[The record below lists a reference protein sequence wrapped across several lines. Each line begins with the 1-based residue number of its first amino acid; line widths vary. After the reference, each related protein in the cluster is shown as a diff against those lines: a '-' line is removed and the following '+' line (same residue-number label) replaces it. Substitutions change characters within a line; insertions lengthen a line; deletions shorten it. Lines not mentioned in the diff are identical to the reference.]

1 MFDEMKSTLLE
12 ETAYMQRNHSSS
24 GNSSQTCNPYISM
37 RLVPDIDGTRFR
49 LNGVPKLRTKVQ
61 ERTLFPL
68 FDEKFEMVLPED
80 INLETTYLLI
90 TMKDKCLM
98 GEGIFLGESLLP
110 LKNIQQ
116 SNRNSNIEI
125 KDVPQIQLALC
136 RPGKNHE
143 DILFALQT
151 RLSTN
156 TNSSS
161 LKEKKERRSSST
173 PASPMHSDNENV
185 TMATTRT
192 HQKYVHNNKSGI
204 DVNRISSNSALILAN
219 EHNLSVNR
227 RRRNSH
233 TSSNSSAREFLR
245 KERRKRLF

>member
-1 MFDEMKSTLLE
+1 M
-12 ETAYMQRNHSSS
+12 
-24 GNSSQTCNPYISM
+24 
-37 RLVPDIDGTRFR
+37 
-49 LNGVPKLRTKVQ
+49 
-61 ERTLFPL
+61 
-68 FDEKFEMVLPED
+68 
-80 INLETTYLLI
+80 
-90 TMKDKCLM
+90 
-98 GEGIFLGESLLP
+98 
-110 LKNIQQ
+110 
-116 SNRNSNIEI
+116 
-125 KDVPQIQLALC
+125 PQIQLALC

-161 LKEKKERRSSST
+161 SKEKKERRSSST

-185 TMATTRT
+185 TTTTTRT

-204 DVNRISSNSALILAN
+204 DVNIISSNPAFILAN
-219 EHNLSVNR
+219 EHNLSMNR
-227 RRRNSH
+227 RKTNSH

>member
-1 MFDEMKSTLLE
+1 M
-12 ETAYMQRNHSSS
+12 
-24 GNSSQTCNPYISM
+24 
-37 RLVPDIDGTRFR
+37 
-49 LNGVPKLRTKVQ
+49 
-61 ERTLFPL
+61 
-68 FDEKFEMVLPED
+68 
-80 INLETTYLLI
+80 
-90 TMKDKCLM
+90 
-98 GEGIFLGESLLP
+98 
-110 LKNIQQ
+110 
-116 SNRNSNIEI
+116 
-125 KDVPQIQLALC
+125 PQIQLALC

-161 LKEKKERRSSST
+161 LKEKKERRSLST

-185 TMATTRT
+185 TTTTTRT

-219 EHNLSVNR
+219 EHNLSMNR

>member
-1 MFDEMKSTLLE
+1 M
-12 ETAYMQRNHSSS
+12 
-24 GNSSQTCNPYISM
+24 
-37 RLVPDIDGTRFR
+37 
-49 LNGVPKLRTKVQ
+49 
-61 ERTLFPL
+61 
-68 FDEKFEMVLPED
+68 
-80 INLETTYLLI
+80 
-90 TMKDKCLM
+90 
-98 GEGIFLGESLLP
+98 
-110 LKNIQQ
+110 
-116 SNRNSNIEI
+116 
-125 KDVPQIQLALC
+125 PQIQLALC

-185 TMATTRT
+185 TTATTRT

-219 EHNLSVNR
+219 EHNLSMNR

>member
-1 MFDEMKSTLLE
+1 M
-12 ETAYMQRNHSSS
+12 
-24 GNSSQTCNPYISM
+24 
-37 RLVPDIDGTRFR
+37 
-49 LNGVPKLRTKVQ
+49 
-61 ERTLFPL
+61 
-68 FDEKFEMVLPED
+68 
-80 INLETTYLLI
+80 
-90 TMKDKCLM
+90 
-98 GEGIFLGESLLP
+98 
-110 LKNIQQ
+110 
-116 SNRNSNIEI
+116 
-125 KDVPQIQLALC
+125 PQIQLALC

-173 PASPMHSDNENV
+173 PASSIHSDNENV
-185 TMATTRT
+185 TTTTTIRT

-219 EHNLSVNR
+219 EHNLSMNR